1 MAACNCPRCENTTFE
16 VQALELQRADFQH
29 LCVSCERCGAIVGV
43 LDFYN
48 IGEMLLAQNRAIRAI
63 AEKAGVSVDL
73 PG

>member
-1 MAACNCPRCENTTFE
+1 VGWRLGASTDPPAR
-16 VQALELQRADFQH
+16 RA
-29 LCVSCERCGAIVGV
+29 GARHGRAVVGV

-48 IGEMLLAQNRAIRAI
+48 VGEMLLAQNRAIRAI